1 MSSSSLYSSL
11 FIHSFILYLETVDK
25 IKDNIARGLGS
36 SDQQT
41 LAEVL
46 MTFLKSLSL
55 F

>member
-1 MSSSSLYSSL
+1 MSSSSLYSFL

-25 IKDNIARGLGS
+25 IKDNFARGLGS